1 MIWRFKTP
9 DIVGGALL
17 VLMCA
22 FVGAASVQ
30 ACSSSQ
36 AQAKVA
42 KAEADLC
49 AARAAYKLADAA
61 TGNRLDA
68 APGSPRASLEAAED
82 AFCAARGAP

>member
-1 MIWRFKTP
+1 MIVYKSAA
-9 DIVGGALL
+9 AL
-17 VLMCA
+17 
-22 FVGAASVQ
+22 GAAALVASSFILGMV

-82 AFCAARGAP
+82 AFCAARVAQ